1 VRWLGWMLACGL
13 ALGAAEVQ
21 AQQADAPVEDE
32 ADTWAFS
39 ASLSTLFLPED
50 DDFASLALDADLESW
65 HFGARYNNEAVGTAS
80 LWSGPSFSVGDVV
93 VFDLTLM
100 FGGVFGEMRG
110 FAPGFL
116 ATLGWWKLELYGEGE
131 YVFDTRSRDDW
142 YYYSW
147 SELTITPLEWLTLGT
162 VAERTRA
169 FKTDLDLQRGLL
181 LGLQYEEFYF
191 TGYVLNPA
199 HDPIVM
205 LEIGAEW

>member
-1 VRWLGWMLACGL
+1 VRWLGLMLACRL
-13 ALGAAEVQ
+13 LLGAADAQ
-21 AQQADAPVEDE
+21 AQQADEPAAEE
-32 ADTWAFS
+32 ADAWAFS
-39 ASLSTLFLPED
+39 ASLITFFLPDE
-50 DDFASLALDADLESW
+50 DDFATVALDADLESW
-65 HFGARYNNEAVGTAS
+65 HFGARYNYEAVRAAS
-80 LWSGPSFSVGDVV
+80 LWTGPSFSVGEVV

-116 ATLGWWKLELYGEGE
+116 ASLGWWKLELYSEGE
-131 YVFDTRSRDDW
+131 YVFDVRSRDDW

-147 SELTITPLEWLTLGT
+147 SELTIAPLEWLSLGA

-169 FKTDLDLQRGLL
+169 YRTEFDLQRGLL

-199 HDPIVM
+199 HEAIVA
-205 LEIGAEW
+205 LELGAEW